1 MSQTQVAPIWEH
13 PSAQAVASPYMYFP
27 ETWNPV
33 ATQGAGLRRT
43 HRPLTQPEY
52 ERPYKTT
59 SFSGSY
65 EACVAEPGHTLPG
78 WLAPVPF
85 TPEPDNAAR
94 FSKSRKGEM
103 LPTFGM
109 TSAAMVP
116 GYRLPWQAP
125 VQPLYSG

>member
-1 MSQTQVAPIWEH
+1 MSATQVAPIWEH
-13 PSAQAVASPYMYFP
+13 PAAQAVAAPYMYFP

-33 ATQGAGLRRT
+33 TTSGAGLRRT
-43 HRPLTQPEY
+43 HRPLPNEAY
-52 ERPYKTT
+52 ERPYKSKGGT
-59 SFSGSY
+59 Y
-65 EACVAEPGHTLPG
+65 QAAIAEPAHTLPG
-78 WLAPVPF
+78 WLQPVPF
-85 TPEPDNAAR
+85 TPEPQQAR
-94 FSKSRKGEM
+94 MTALSKKGEA